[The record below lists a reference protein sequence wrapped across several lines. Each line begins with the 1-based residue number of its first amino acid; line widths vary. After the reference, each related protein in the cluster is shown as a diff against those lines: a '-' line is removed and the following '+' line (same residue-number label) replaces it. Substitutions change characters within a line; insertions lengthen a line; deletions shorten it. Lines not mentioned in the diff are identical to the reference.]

1 MAAARPPHINQ
12 VMIAAADLENAEF
25 ERDRLAMVCGAA
37 IRLALD
43 DGHTIAQIAQAATM
57 AEGDVR
63 RLADALPDALAQ
75 PADLVVLPGLA
86 RGHDAALIGLHP
98 SMLDIVPFEA
108 DAAAREELVRDAPR
122 EPDAAL

>member
-43 DGHTIAQIAQAATM
+43 DGHTVAQIAQAATM
-57 AEGDVR
+57 AEADVR
-63 RLADALPDALAQ
+63 RLADALPEALAGS
-75 PADLVVLPGLA
+75 ADLVVLPGLA
-86 RGHDAALIGLHP
+86 GGHDAALIGLHP
-98 SMLDIVPFEA
+98 STLDMVPF
-108 DAAAREELVRDAPR
+108 DMDVVAREELVRDAPR